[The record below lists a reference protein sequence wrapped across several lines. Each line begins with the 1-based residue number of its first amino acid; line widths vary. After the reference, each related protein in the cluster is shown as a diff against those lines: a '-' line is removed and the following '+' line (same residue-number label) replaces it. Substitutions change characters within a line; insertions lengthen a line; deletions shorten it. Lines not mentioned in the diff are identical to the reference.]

1 MGSEMCIRD
10 SSKCVPVQRLSK
22 GFKDLSA
29 SFQSSP
35 LSNDLITLKN
45 ESAIARSVR
54 NLVLTIQGER
64 PFQPVLGTGVSRL
77 LFENMDKLTASAIRS
92 ELRTTIEN
100 YEPRVEINEILVEPD
115 FEGNAFHVTL
125 QYFIIGIDVPE
136 QELTFAL
143 EPTR

>member
-1 MGSEMCIRD
+1 M
-10 SSKCVPVQRLSK
+10 PVQRLSR

-29 SFQSSP
+29 SFQTNP
-35 LSNDLITLKN
+35 LSNDLIALKN

-54 NLVLTIQGER
+54 NLVLTGRGER
-64 PFQPVLGTGVSRL
+64 PFQPILGTGVSRL
-77 LFENMDKLTASAIRS
+77 LFDNMDKLTAAAIRS

-100 YEPRVEINEILVEPD
+100 YEPRVEINEIIVEAD
-115 FEGNAFHVTL
+115 FEKNAFDVTL
-125 QYFIIGIDVPE
+125 QYFIIGMDVPE

>member
-1 MGSEMCIRD
+1 M
-10 SSKCVPVQRLSK
+10 PVQRLSR
-22 GFKDLSA
+22 GFKDISA
-29 SFQSSP
+29 SFQTNP
-35 LSNDLITLKN
+35 LSNDLIQLKN

-54 NLVLTIQGER
+54 NLVLTGQGER

-92 ELRTTIEN
+92 EIRNTIEN

-125 QYFIIGIDVPE
+125 QYFIIGMDVPE

>member
-1 MGSEMCIRD
+1 M
-10 SSKCVPVQRLSK
+10 PVQRLSK

-29 SFQSSP
+29 SFQTNP
-35 LSNDLITLKN
+35 LSNDLIALKN

-77 LFENMDKLTASAIRS
+77 LFENMDKLTASSIRS

-100 YEPRVEINEILVEPD
+100 YEPRVEINEIIVEAD
-115 FEGNAFHVTL
+115 FERNAFDVTL
-125 QYFIIGIDVPE
+125 QYFIIGMDVPE

>member
-1 MGSEMCIRD
+1 M
-10 SSKCVPVQRLSK
+10 PVQRISR

-29 SFQSSP
+29 SFQTNP
-35 LSNDLITLKN
+35 LSNDLIALKN

-64 PFQPVLGTGVSRL
+64 PFQPVLGTGVNNL
-77 LFENMDKLTASAIRS
+77 LFDNMDKLTASAIRS

-125 QYFIIGIDVPE
+125 QYFIIGMDVPE

>member
-1 MGSEMCIRD
+1 M
-10 SSKCVPVQRLSK
+10 PVQRLSR

-29 SFQSSP
+29 SFQTNP
-35 LSNDLITLKN
+35 LSNDLIALKN

-64 PFQPVLGTGVSRL
+64 PFQPVLGTGVNNL
-77 LFENMDKLTASAIRS
+77 LFDNMDKLTASAIRS

-100 YEPRVEINEILVEPD
+100 YEPRVEINEIIVEPD
-115 FEGNAFHVTL
+115 FEGNAMHVTL
-125 QYFIIGIDVPE
+125 QYFIIGMDVPE

>member
-1 MGSEMCIRD
+1 M
-10 SSKCVPVQRLSK
+10 PVQRISR

-29 SFQSSP
+29 SFQTNP
-35 LSNDLITLKN
+35 LSNDLIALKN

-100 YEPRVEINEILVEPD
+100 YEPRVEINEIIVEPNP
-115 FEGNAFHVTL
+115 EGNAMDVTL

>member
-1 MGSEMCIRD
+1 M
-10 SSKCVPVQRLSK
+10 PVQRLSK

-29 SFQSSP
+29 SFQTNP
-35 LSNDLITLKN
+35 LSNDLIALKN

-92 ELRTTIEN
+92 EIRTTIEN
-100 YEPRVEINEILVEPD
+100 YEPRVEINEIIVEPD
-115 FEGNAFHVTL
+115 FERNAMDVTL

>member
-1 MGSEMCIRD
+1 M
-10 SSKCVPVQRLSK
+10 PVQRLSR

-29 SFQSSP
+29 SFQTNP
-35 LSNDLITLKN
+35 LSNDLIALKN
-45 ESAIARSVR
+45 ESSIARSVR

-64 PFQPVLGTGVSRL
+64 PFQPVLGTGVNNL
-77 LFENMDKLTASAIRS
+77 LFDNMDKLTASAIGS

-100 YEPRVEINEILVEPD
+100 YEPRVEINEILVTAD
-115 FEGNAFHVTL
+115 FERNAFDVTL
-125 QYFIIGIDVPE
+125 QYFIIGMDVPE

>member
-1 MGSEMCIRD
+1 M
-10 SSKCVPVQRLSK
+10 PVQRLSR

-29 SFQSSP
+29 SFQTNP
-35 LSNDLITLKN
+35 LSNDLIALKN

-64 PFQPVLGTGVSRL
+64 PFQPVLGTGVNNL
-77 LFENMDKLTASAIRS
+77 LFDNMDKLTASAIRS

-125 QYFIIGIDVPE
+125 QYFIIGMDVPE

>member
-1 MGSEMCIRD
+1 M
-10 SSKCVPVQRLSK
+10 PVQRISR

-29 SFQSSP
+29 SFQTNP
-35 LSNDLITLKN
+35 LSNDLIALKN

-54 NLVLTIQGER
+54 NLVLTGQGER

-92 ELRTTIEN
+92 EIRTTIEN
-100 YEPRVEINEILVEPD
+100 YEPRVEINEIIVEAD
-115 FEGNAFHVTL
+115 FERNAFDVTL
-125 QYFIIGIDVPE
+125 QYFIIGMDVPE

-143 EPTR
+143 APTR

>member
-1 MGSEMCIRD
+1 M
-10 SSKCVPVQRLSK
+10 PVQRISR

-29 SFQSSP
+29 SFQTNP
-35 LSNDLITLKN
+35 LSNDLIALKN

-54 NLVLTIQGER
+54 NLVLTGQGER

-77 LFENMDKLTASAIRS
+77 LFENMDKLTAAAIRS

>member
-1 MGSEMCIRD
+1 M
-10 SSKCVPVQRLSK
+10 PVERLSR

-29 SFQSSP
+29 SFQTSP
-35 LSNDLITLKN
+35 LNNDLIALKN

-100 YEPRVEINEILVEPD
+100 YEPRVEINEIIVEAD
-115 FEGNAFHVTL
+115 FERNAFDVTL
-125 QYFIIGIDVPE
+125 QYFIIGMDVPE

-143 EPTR
+143 APTR

>member
-1 MGSEMCIRD
+1 M
-10 SSKCVPVQRLSK
+10 PVQRLSR

-29 SFQSSP
+29 SFQTSP
-35 LSNDLITLKN
+35 LNNDLIALKN

-54 NLVLTIQGER
+54 NLVLTGRGER
-64 PFQPVLGTGVSRL
+64 PFQPILGTGVSRL

-100 YEPRVEINEILVEPD
+100 YEPRVEINEIIVEAD
-115 FEGNAFHVTL
+115 FERNAFDVTL
-125 QYFIIGIDVPE
+125 QYFIIGMDVPE

>member
-1 MGSEMCIRD
+1 M
-10 SSKCVPVQRLSK
+10 PVQRLSK

-29 SFQSSP
+29 SFQTSP
-35 LSNDLITLKN
+35 LNNDLIALKN

-54 NLVLTIQGER
+54 NLVLTGRGER
-64 PFQPVLGTGVSRL
+64 PFQPILGTGVSRL

-100 YEPRVEINEILVEPD
+100 YEPRVEINEIIVEAD
-115 FEGNAFHVTL
+115 FERNAFDVTL
-125 QYFIIGIDVPE
+125 QYFIIGMDVPE

>member
-1 MGSEMCIRD
+1 M
-10 SSKCVPVQRLSK
+10 PVQRLSK
-22 GFKDLSA
+22 GFRDLSA
-29 SFQSSP
+29 SFQTNP
-35 LSNDLITLKN
+35 LSNDLIALKN

-54 NLVLTIQGER
+54 NLVLTGQGER

-100 YEPRVEINEILVEPD
+100 YEPRVEINEIIVEAD
-115 FEGNAFHVTL
+115 FERNAFDVTL
-125 QYFIIGIDVPE
+125 QYFIIGMDVPE

>member
-1 MGSEMCIRD
+1 M
-10 SSKCVPVQRLSK
+10 PVQRLSK

-29 SFQSSP
+29 SFQTSP
-35 LSNDLITLKN
+35 LSNDLIALKN

-64 PFQPVLGTGVSRL
+64 PFQPALGTGVNNL
-77 LFENMDKLTASAIRS
+77 LFDNMDKLTASAIRS
-92 ELRTTIEN
+92 EVRTTIEN
-100 YEPRVEINEILVEPD
+100 YEPRVEINEIIVEPD
-115 FEGNAFHVTL
+115 YEGNAMNVTL
-125 QYFIIGIDVPE
+125 QYFIIGIDAPE

>member
-1 MGSEMCIRD
+1 M
-10 SSKCVPVQRLSK
+10 PVQRISR

-29 SFQSSP
+29 SFQTNP
-35 LSNDLITLKN
+35 LSNDLIALKN

-54 NLVLTIQGER
+54 NLVLTGQGER

-92 ELRTTIEN
+92 EIRTTIEN
-100 YEPRVEINEILVEPD
+100 YEPRVEINEIIVEPD
-115 FEGNAFHVTL
+115 PEGNAMDVTL

>member
-1 MGSEMCIRD
+1 M
-10 SSKCVPVQRLSK
+10 PVQRLSR

-29 SFQSSP
+29 SFQTNP
-35 LSNDLITLKN
+35 LSNDLISLKN

-64 PFQPVLGTGVSRL
+64 PFQPVLGTGVNNL
-77 LFENMDKLTASAIRS
+77 LFDNMDKLTASAIRS

-100 YEPRVEINEILVEPD
+100 YEPRVEINEIIVEAD
-115 FEGNAFHVTL
+115 FERNAFDVTL
-125 QYFIIGIDVPE
+125 QYFIIGMDVPE

-143 EPTR
+143 APTR

>member
-1 MGSEMCIRD
+1 M
-10 SSKCVPVQRLSK
+10 PVQRLSK

-29 SFQSSP
+29 SFQTNP
-35 LSNDLITLKN
+35 LSNDLIALKN

-64 PFQPVLGTGVSRL
+64 PFQPVLGTGVNNL
-77 LFENMDKLTASAIRS
+77 LFDNMDKLTASAIRS

-100 YEPRVEINEILVEPD
+100 YEPRVEINEIIVEPNP
-115 FEGNAFHVTL
+115 EGNAMDVTL

>member
-1 MGSEMCIRD
+1 M
-10 SSKCVPVQRLSK
+10 PVQRLSK
-22 GFKDLSA
+22 GFLDLSA
-29 SFQSSP
+29 SFQTNP
-35 LSNDLITLKN
+35 LSNDLISLKN

-92 ELRTTIEN
+92 EVRTTIEN

-115 FEGNAFHVTL
+115 FERNAMDVTL

>member
-1 MGSEMCIRD
+1 M
-10 SSKCVPVQRLSK
+10 PVQRISR

-29 SFQSSP
+29 SFQTNP
-35 LSNDLITLKN
+35 LSNDLIALKN
-45 ESAIARSVR
+45 ESSIARSVR
-54 NLVLTIQGER
+54 NLVLTGQGER

-100 YEPRVEINEILVEPD
+100 YEPRVEINEIIVEAD
-115 FEGNAFHVTL
+115 FERNAFDVTL
-125 QYFIIGIDVPE
+125 QYFIIGMDVPE

>member
-1 MGSEMCIRD
+1 M
-10 SSKCVPVQRLSK
+10 PVQSLSK

-29 SFQSSP
+29 SFQTNP
-35 LSNDLITLKN
+35 LSNDLIALKN

-64 PFQPVLGTGVSRL
+64 PFQPVLGTGVNAL

-92 ELRTTIEN
+92 EIRTTIEN
-100 YEPRVEINEILVEPD
+100 YEPRVEINEIIVEPD
-115 FEGNAFHVTL
+115 PEGNAMDVTL

>member
-1 MGSEMCIRD
+1 
-10 SSKCVPVQRLSK
+10 VPVQRISR

-29 SFQSSP
+29 SFQTNP
-35 LSNDLITLKN
+35 LSNDLIALKN

-54 NLVLTIQGER
+54 NLVLTGQGER

-100 YEPRVEINEILVEPD
+100 YEPRVEINEIIVEAD
-115 FEGNAFHVTL
+115 FERNAFDVTL
-125 QYFIIGIDVPE
+125 QYFIIGMDVPE

>member
-1 MGSEMCIRD
+1 M
-10 SSKCVPVQRLSK
+10 PVQRLSK
-22 GFKDLSA
+22 GFLDLSA
-29 SFQSSP
+29 SFQTSP
-35 LSNDLITLKN
+35 LSSDLIALKN

-92 ELRTTIEN
+92 EIRATIEN
-100 YEPRVEINEILVEPD
+100 YEPRVEINEIIVEPD
-115 FEGNAFHVTL
+115 FERNAMDVTL

>member
-1 MGSEMCIRD
+1 M
-10 SSKCVPVQRLSK
+10 PVQRLSR

-29 SFQSSP
+29 SFQTNP
-35 LSNDLITLKN
+35 LSNDLIALKN

-54 NLVLTIQGER
+54 NLVLTGRGER
-64 PFQPVLGTGVSRL
+64 PFQPILGTGVSRL
-77 LFENMDKLTASAIRS
+77 LFENMDKLTAAAIRS

-100 YEPRVEINEILVEPD
+100 YEPRVEINEIIVEAD
-115 FEGNAFHVTL
+115 FERNAFDVTL
-125 QYFIIGIDVPE
+125 QYFIIGMDVPE

>member
-1 MGSEMCIRD
+1 M
-10 SSKCVPVQRLSK
+10 PVQRLSK

-29 SFQSSP
+29 SFQTSP
-35 LSNDLITLKN
+35 LSNDLIALKN

-54 NLVLTIQGER
+54 ILVLTIQGER

-92 ELRTTIEN
+92 EIRATIEN

>member
-1 MGSEMCIRD
+1 M
-10 SSKCVPVQRLSK
+10 PVQRLSK

-35 LSNDLITLKN
+35 LSNDLISLKN

-77 LFENMDKLTASAIRS
+77 LFEYMDKLTASTIRS
-92 ELRTTIEN
+92 EIRTTIEN
-100 YEPRVEINEILVEPD
+100 YEPRVEINEIIVEPNP
-115 FEGNAFHVTL
+115 EGNAMDVTL

>member
-1 MGSEMCIRD
+1 MPE
-10 SSKCVPVQRLSK
+10 QRLSK
-22 GFKDLSA
+22 WFLDLSA
-29 SFQSSP
+29 SFQTNP
-35 LSNDLITLKN
+35 LSNDLISLKN

-92 ELRTTIEN
+92 EIRTTIEN
-100 YEPRVEINEILVEPD
+100 YEPRVEINEIIVEPD
-115 FEGNAFHVTL
+115 FERNAMDVTL

>member
-1 MGSEMCIRD
+1 M
-10 SSKCVPVQRLSK
+10 PVERLSR

-29 SFQSSP
+29 SFQTNP
-35 LSNDLITLKN
+35 LSNDLIALKN

-54 NLVLTIQGER
+54 NLVLTIQGKR

-100 YEPRVEINEILVEPD
+100 YEPRVEFNEILVEPD

-125 QYFIIGIDVPE
+125 QYFIIGMDVPE